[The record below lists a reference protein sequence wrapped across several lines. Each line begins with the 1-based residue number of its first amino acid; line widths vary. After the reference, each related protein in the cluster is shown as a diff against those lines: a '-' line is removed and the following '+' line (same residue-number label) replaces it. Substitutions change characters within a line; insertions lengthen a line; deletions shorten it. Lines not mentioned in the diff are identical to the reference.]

1 MTTRPVHPEV
11 SLVTLYTLGFFC
23 HNAPNNLIQQI
34 ESAEIMEHW
43 YMLSLVGKDRPG
55 LVAQVSAALCKAGCN
70 LGDSSMARLGT
81 NFSIMVMVQWDG
93 AVEQLKEIVQPISQT
108 LDLTPHIND
117 LPGGMEH
124 HVEPDV
130 RISIYAKDRLG
141 IVEDATTALAEAGL
155 NILHLDSNT
164 DQEKGSKTYYLHIEG
179 TVSKGLDPLYTAL
192 DHLTSEKEMNAQLI
206 PINPQIQ

>member
-1 MTTRPVHPEV
+1 
-11 SLVTLYTLGFFC
+11 
-23 HNAPNNLIQQI
+23 
-34 ESAEIMEHW
+34 MEHW
-43 YMLSLVGKDRPG
+43 YMLSLVGKDQPG

-81 NFSIMVMVQWDG
+81 NFSIMVMVQWNG
-93 AVEQLKEIVQPISQT
+93 TVERLQEIVQPISET
-108 LDLTPHIND
+108 LDLTPHINE

-141 IVEDATTALAEAGL
+141 IIEDATTALAEAGL

-164 DQEKGSKTYYLHIEG
+164 DQEEGSPSKTFYLHIEG
-179 TVSKGLDPLYTAL
+179 TVSKGLDPLYAAL
-192 DHLTSEKEMNAQLI
+192 DHLTSTKEMNAQLI
-206 PINPQIQ
+206 PINPQTQ

>member
-1 MTTRPVHPEV
+1 
-11 SLVTLYTLGFFC
+11 
-23 HNAPNNLIQQI
+23 
-34 ESAEIMEHW
+34 MEHW

-93 AVEQLKEIVQPISQT
+93 SVEQLQGLVQPISQS
-108 LDLTPHIND
+108 LELTPHINE

-130 RISIYAKDRLG
+130 RISVYADDRLG
-141 IVEDATTALAEAGL
+141 IVEDVTTALADAGL

-164 DQEKGSKTYYLHIEG
+164 DPDKESAGKTYYLHIEG
-179 TVSKGLDPLYTAL
+179 TVSRGLDPLYAAL
-192 DHLTSEKEMNAQLI
+192 DQLTSDKKMNAQLI
-206 PINPQIQ
+206 PIHPQIQ

>member
-1 MTTRPVHPEV
+1 MCPA
-11 SLVTLYTLGFFC
+11 SLFT
-23 HNAPNNLIQQI
+23 QI
-34 ESAEIMEHW
+34 EFLGTMEHW
-43 YMLSLVGKDRPG
+43 YMLSMVGKDRPG

-70 LGDSSMARLGT
+70 LGDSSMARLGA

-93 AVEQLKEIVQPISQT
+93 PIKRLKEIVQPISQT
-108 LDLTPHIND
+108 LDLTPHINE
-117 LPGGMEH
+117 LSGGMEH

-130 RISIYAKDRLG
+130 RISVYASDRLG
-141 IVEDATTALAEAGL
+141 IVEEVTTALAEAGL

-164 DQEKGSKTYYLHIEG
+164 DQEKGSQSKIYYLHIEG

-192 DHLTSEKEMNAQLI
+192 DILTAEKKMTAQLI

>member
-1 MTTRPVHPEV
+1 
-11 SLVTLYTLGFFC
+11 
-23 HNAPNNLIQQI
+23 
-34 ESAEIMEHW
+34 MEHW

-70 LGDSSMARLGT
+70 LGDSSMARLGA

-93 AVEQLKEIVQPISQT
+93 TIERLKEIVQPISQT
-108 LDLTPHIND
+108 LSLTPHID
-117 LPGGMEH
+117 ELSGGMEH

-130 RISIYAKDRLG
+130 RISVYASDRLG
-141 IVEDATTALAEAGL
+141 IVEEVTTALADAGL

-164 DQEKGSKTYYLHIEG
+164 DQESGSQNKTYYLHIEG
-179 TVSKGLDPLYTAL
+179 TVCKGLDPLYAAL
-192 DHLTSEKEMNAQLI
+192 KRLTSKREMNAQLI

>member
-1 MTTRPVHPEV
+1 
-11 SLVTLYTLGFFC
+11 
-23 HNAPNNLIQQI
+23 
-34 ESAEIMEHW
+34 MERW

-93 AVEQLKEIVQPISQT
+93 SVEQLNEIVQPISKT
-108 LDLTPHIND
+108 LSLTPHINE

-130 RISIYAKDRLG
+130 RISLYAKDRLG
-141 IVEDATTALAEAGL
+141 IVEDVTTALAEAGL

-164 DQEKGSKTYYLHIEG
+164 DPEKGSSTKTYYLHIEG
-179 TVSKGLDPLYTAL
+179 TVSKGLDPLYAAL
-192 DHLTSEKEMNAQLI
+192 DLLTAEKEMNAQLI
-206 PINPQIQ
+206 PINPEIQ

>member
-1 MTTRPVHPEV
+1 
-11 SLVTLYTLGFFC
+11 
-23 HNAPNNLIQQI
+23 
-34 ESAEIMEHW
+34 MERW

-55 LVAQVSAALCKAGCN
+55 LVAQVSAALCKGGCN

-93 AVEQLKEIVQPISQT
+93 SVEQLNELVQPISKT
-108 LDLTPHIND
+108 LSLTPHINE

-130 RISIYAKDRLG
+130 RISLYAKDRLG
-141 IVEDATTALAEAGL
+141 IVEDVTTALAEAGL

-164 DQEKGSKTYYLHIEG
+164 DPEKGSPTKTYYLHIEG
-179 TVSKGLDPLYTAL
+179 TVSKGLDPLYAAL
-192 DHLTSEKEMNAQLI
+192 DLLTAEKEMNAQLI
-206 PINPQIQ
+206 PINPEIQ